1 MNKIIKNAFWLT
13 AILILGIILRVSM
26 LDKPD
31 GLWNDEYMGW
41 WISSFEFGRPLF
53 NKILSNC
60 HMPLYYL
67 YLKLWTTLFGNE
79 DIVLRLSS
87 VFTGILCIISMYFLG
102 KEYKDEKTGLYCALF
117 SAFSSFLIYFS
128 QEVRLYGL
136 IFLIST
142 WIFYFFIK
150 AIRKPSKF
158 NIGMYLFSNF
168 LLLITHTIGFVF
180 VFFNLLIFSLII
192 LRQKPQL
199 KRPIITGYI
208 IVALA
213 FIPLVPFLFLV
224 LTRETLSQNWGIF
237 NISKIFF
244 VFIDYLT
251 PIQTNITNS
260 ALNLITYFRTLTIF
274 ENTIFVTL
282 PTKIL
287 EILGKAIFVILPFTI
302 AMYFIFRSTRRNEP
316 IIRAMSINCLLYF
329 SVMIIAALCGKLV
342 LSTKYSVEIYPI
354 LILLVVCGF
363 TENATK
369 LTKNLAILYFV
380 TTAGFLFFN
389 QNAPQKLPRPE
400 GHKAP
405 AILLSQAK
413 ISENDYVI
421 SLYHQFFRYEKY
433 AEFIPKNI
441 IEIDKGNISKY
452 LICDNCGATD
462 LKYQGKEKL
471 KNAFLFKDDE
481 SINKKFD
488 NLYAQIPSGKKIA
501 IIIPTQ
507 VAFFSS
513 NDLKRIA
520 SNEKEYKNCEILFLA
535 FSYAKIKLIN
545 TAFKYCE
552 FESINNRGTWIVL
565 TFKRK

>member
-1 MNKIIKNAFWLT
+1 MNKIIKNAFCLT
-13 AILILGIILRVSM
+13 IILILGIILRINM

-87 VFTGILCIISMYFLG
+87 VFIGLLCIVSMYFVG

-136 IFLIST
+136 IFLISA

-150 AIRKPSKF
+150 AVRTPSPF
-158 NIGMYLFSNF
+158 SIGMYLFSNF

-192 LRQKPQL
+192 LRHKPQL

-251 PIQTNITNS
+251 PVQTNITNS
-260 ALNLITYFRTLTIF
+260 ALNLVTYFRAHAIL
-274 ENTIFVTL
+274 ENT
-282 PTKIL
+282 
-287 EILGKAIFVILPFTI
+287 IFVILPFTI
-302 AMYFIFRSTRRNEP
+302 AIYFIFRSIRRREP
-316 IIRAMSINCLLYF
+316 IIQALGITCLLYF
-329 SVMIIAALCGKLV
+329 VVMIIAALCGKLV
-342 LSTKYSVEIYPI
+342 LSTKYSVEIYPV
-354 LILLVVCGF
+354 LILLIVCGF
-363 TENATK
+363 TENETK

-380 TTAGFLFFN
+380 TVAAFLFFN
-389 QNAPQKLPRPE
+389 PTAPQKLSRPE

-413 ISENDYVI
+413 ITDTDYVI

-433 AEFIPKNI
+433 VEIVPKNI

-452 LICDNCGATD
+452 LICDSCGAAD
-462 LKYQGKEKL
+462 LKYRGKEKL
-471 KNAFLFKDDE
+471 KNAFLFKDE
-481 SINKKFD
+481 AVINKKFD
-488 NLYAQIPSGKKIA
+488 SLYSQIPSGKRIA

-520 SNEKEYKNCEILFLA
+520 GNEKEYKRSEILFLA
-535 FSYAKIKLIN
+535 FSYAKIKLIY

-552 FESINNRGTWIVL
+552 FESRNDRGTWIVL
-565 TFKRK
+565 TFKKR